1 MMYDAYVL
9 RVIDDDTIVCTISL
23 GFGIHITRHVRLY
36 GINAP
41 EKNTPE
47 GIGAKNK
54 LTLLIDKEQIQLN
67 CVEQLDKYG
76 RVLGTPNHNGINI
89 CELLLKE
96 GFAKPMLYSEM
107 IEDA

>member
-9 RVIDDDTIVCTISL
+9 RVIDGDTIECAISL
-23 GFGIHITRHVRLY
+23 GFGISITRHIRLY
-36 GINAP
+36 GIDAP

-47 GIGAKNK
+47 GVGAKNK
-54 LTLLIDKEQIQLN
+54 LTLLVDKEHVQLN
-67 CVEQLDKYG
+67 CLWKTDKYG
-76 RVLGTPNHNGINI
+76 RVLATPNHNGVNI

-107 IEDA
+107 L